1 MITKELSKKVGWF
14 PRPVHW
20 PYDLKEVDAASDEQ
34 LLEWYRFLPSPVDE
48 KERALINRIIER
60 LF

>member
-1 MITKELSKKVGWF
+1 
-14 PRPVHW
+14 
-20 PYDLKEVDAASDEQ
+20 VDAASDEQ